1 MEIDPRFKAAR
12 QSAANRRRKTWLVP
26 AVVFGGGA
34 VLLGA
39 ILLGL
44 YLGGVVS
51 FGRTGTQTDTPQDI
65 AIDDTTDAA
74 AVSYATAFIDLA
86 GDPMLLRFDTS
97 AAAEKTRKVLRP
109 PDIGANRVAAD
120 LSLLTDDLITGEER
134 LITTIPSSR
143 EDFAFFQ
150 AQRAA
155 PGIPAKPVFQETPA
169 PALSEIIVVD
179 DAASS
184 WGDNLDGS
192 TAAAPDIYTKTR
204 IEDTTSLNF
213 ILPENQRKRPYDD
226 VILRLKTKGDLLAL
240 MVENGMDAAASK
252 TFADAA
258 LAIIPAL
265 GTLDNGYVLAIR
277 SAQPTR
283 SDQDRN
289 LHVPVQLTLVT
300 SDTFFG
306 SVAVD
311 DAGIVVAAADPWVDD
326 DFFSLA
332 DGKVEETADSGRK
345 YRLLDAFYSA
355 AIRNGVPSAVVA
367 ETIVLM
373 SQSYDLES
381 FAAPGDKMTLLYSR
395 EPGSEGSGPGQ
406 VLYAAIKGDGK
417 LLECNVFK
425 VTGKEEYACFGQG
438 AGGGAAASGGGVSL
452 RPGFITPAKGVLTS
466 RFGPRMHPILKV
478 VKLHQ
483 GTDWAAPIGT
493 PVVAA
498 FDGRIE
504 SAGDAGTFGNLIK
517 MLHPGGSETLYAH
530 LSAFAEGLKQGQ
542 VVKAGDLIGY
552 IGTTGRSTGPHLHFE
567 LHENGIAVDPLAAGG
582 AIVASGGGSAVDT
595 LVDQIIRVESGGKA
609 DAKNPLSSATGL
621 GQFISSTWLR
631 MMQQYRPDLASTM
644 DKEALLALR
653 NDPTISRE
661 MITALARE
669 GESYLRARGH
679 EITAGRLYLCH
690 FLGAEGANMALNAQ
704 DDQLVVD
711 VMGAGV
717 IKANPFLAGR
727 TIAYVKEW
735 AELKMNRKGG
745 GALPTV
751 AIIPAEVLA
760 FQKVVEAI
768 LQSPI

>member
-12 QSAANRRRKTWLVP
+12 KSAANRRRKTWLLP
-26 AVVFGGGA
+26 TIIFGGGGF
-34 VLLGA
+34 VLGA
-39 ILLGL
+39 VVLGL

-51 FGRTGTQTDTPQDI
+51 FGTASGPNDASEDI
-65 AIDDTTDAA
+65 AADDTTDAA

-97 AAAEKTRKVLRP
+97 AAAEKTRKILRP
-109 PDIGANRVAAD
+109 LDIGADRVSSE
-120 LSLLTDDLITGEER
+120 LLLLTDDLITGEER

-155 PGIPAKPVFQETPA
+155 PGIPARPVVQQDPTPA
-169 PALSEIIVVD
+169 LTETIVVEGD
-179 DAASS
+179 DSS
-184 WGDNLDGS
+184 WGESIDGS
-192 TAAAPDIYTKTR
+192 GAAAPDTYTKTK

-213 ILPENQRKRPYDD
+213 ILPEGQRKRPYDD
-226 VILRLKTKGDLLAL
+226 VILRLKTKGDLAAL

-258 LAIIPAL
+258 LAMIPAL
-265 GTLDNGYVLAIR
+265 GTLDNGYVLAMR
-277 SAQPTR
+277 SAQHK
-283 SDQDRN
+283 N
-289 LHVPVQLTLVT
+289 LQVPVQLTLVT
-300 SDTFFG
+300 ADTFFG
-306 SVAVD
+306 SVAID
-311 DAGIVVAAADPWVDD
+311 DSGTVVTSADPWVDQD
-326 DFFSLA
+326 LFSLA
-332 DGKVEETADSGRK
+332 DGKVEETAATGKKFRM
-345 YRLLDAFYSA
+345 LDAFYSA

-373 SQSYDLES
+373 SQAFDLES
-381 FAAPGDKMTLLYSR
+381 FADPGDKMTLLYSR

-406 VLYAAIKGDGK
+406 VLYASIKGEGK

-425 VTGKEEYACFGQG
+425 VAGKEDYACFGQG
-438 AGGGAAASGGGVSL
+438 AGGSGGAATGGGVSL
-452 RPGFITPAKGVLTS
+452 RAGFVTPAKGVLTS

-483 GTDWAAPIGT
+483 GTDWAAPVGT

-498 FDGRIE
+498 FDGTIL
-504 SAGDAGTFGNLIK
+504 SAGDGGTYGNLIK
-517 MLHPGGSETLYAH
+517 ISHPGGTETRYAH
-530 LSAFAEGLKQGQ
+530 LSAFADGIKAG
-542 VVKAGDLIGY
+542 VPVKAGDLIGY

-567 LHENGIAVDPLAAGG
+567 LYEGGVAVDPLAAGG
-582 AIVASGGGSAVDT
+582 AVVASGGGSAVDI

-644 DKEALLALR
+644 DKDSLLALR

-690 FLGAEGANMALNAQ
+690 FLGAEGANIALSAQ
-704 DDQLVVD
+704 DDQLVAD
-711 VMGAGV
+711 VMGASV

-727 TIAYVKEW
+727 TIVYLKEW

-745 GALPTV
+745 GSLPATV
-751 AIIPAEVLA
+751 VIPAEVLA
-760 FQKVVEAI
+760 YQKIIEAV
-768 LQSPI
+768 LGTPI

>member
-12 QSAANRRRKTWLVP
+12 QKAAKRRRNSWLVP
-26 AVVFGGGA
+26 TLIFGGGTFA
-34 VLLGA
+34 VGVLV
-39 ILLGL
+39 LGL
-44 YLGGVVS
+44 YFGGILS
-51 FGRTGTQTDTPQDI
+51 FGSATLPDE
-65 AIDDTTDAA
+65 AITDDTADGA
-74 AVSYATAFIDLA
+74 AVSYATAFVDLP

-97 AAAEKTRKVLRP
+97 AAAEKTRKLLRP
-109 PDIGANRVAAD
+109 LDIPAGRASSE
-120 LSLLTDDLITGEER
+120 LSLLTDDLITAEER

-155 PGIPAKPVFQETPA
+155 PGIPAKPVVQEQPA
-169 PALSEIIVVD
+169 PALIETVVTEGD
-179 DAASS
+179 DSS
-184 WGDNLDGS
+184 WGESLDGS
-192 TAAAPDIYTKTR
+192 EAAAPDTYTKTK

-213 ILPENQRKRPYDD
+213 ILPEGQRTRPYED
-226 VILRLKTKGDLLAL
+226 VILRLKSKGDLATL
-240 MVENGMDAAASK
+240 MIENGMDSAASK
-252 TFADAA
+252 KFTEAA

-265 GTLDNGYVLAIR
+265 GTLENGYVVAMR
-277 SAQPTR
+277 SARRQ
-283 SDQDRN
+283 N
-289 LHVPVQLTLVT
+289 LQVPVQLTLVT
-300 SDTFFG
+300 ADTFFG
-306 SVAVD
+306 SVAID
-311 DAGIVVAAADPWVDD
+311 DTGAVVTSADPWVDQD
-326 DFFSLA
+326 LFSLA
-332 DGKVEETADSGRK
+332 DGKVEEIAETGRK
-345 YRLLDAFYSA
+345 YRMLDAFYSA

-373 SQSYDLES
+373 SQAYDLES

-406 VLYAAIKGDGK
+406 VLYASIKGEGK
-417 LLECNVFK
+417 SLECNVFK
-425 VTGKEEYACFGQG
+425 VAGKEDYACFGQG
-438 AGGGAAASGGGVSL
+438 AGGAAAGSSAGVSL
-452 RPGFITPAKGVLTS
+452 RAGFVTPAKGVLTS

-478 VKLHQ
+478 AKLHK

-498 FDGRIE
+498 FAGMIAF
-504 SAGDAGTFGNLIK
+504 AGDGGTFGNLIK
-517 MLHPGGSETLYAH
+517 MTHPGGTETRYAH
-530 LSAFAEGLKQGQ
+530 LSAFAEGI
-542 VVKAGDLIGY
+542 KAGKNVGAGELIGY

-567 LHENGIAVDPLAAGG
+567 LYEAGEAVDPLSAGG
-582 AIVASGGGSAVDT
+582 AFVASGGGSAVDT

-704 DDQLVVD
+704 DDQLVLD

-717 IKANPFLAGR
+717 VKANPFLAGR
-727 TIAYVKEW
+727 TIGYVKEW

-745 GALPTV
+745 GSLPAAV
-751 AIIPAEVLA
+751 VIPPEVLA
-760 FQKVVEAI
+760 YQKVIELV
-768 LQSPI
+768 LGSRL

>member
-12 QSAANRRRKTWLVP
+12 QKAAKRRRNSWLVP
-26 AVVFGGGA
+26 TLIFGGGTFA
-34 VLLGA
+34 VGMLV
-39 ILLGL
+39 LGL
-44 YLGGVVS
+44 YFGGILS
-51 FGRTGTQTDTPQDI
+51 FGSATLPDEAI
-65 AIDDTTDAA
+65 ADDTADGA
-74 AVSYATAFIDLA
+74 AVSYATAFVDLP

-97 AAAEKTRKVLRP
+97 AAAEKTRKLLRP
-109 PDIGANRVAAD
+109 LDIPAGRASSE
-120 LSLLTDDLITGEER
+120 LSLLTDDLITAEER

-155 PGIPAKPVFQETPA
+155 PGIPARPVVQEQPA
-169 PALSEIIVVD
+169 PALIETIVTEGD
-179 DAASS
+179 DSS
-184 WGDNLDGS
+184 WGESLDGS
-192 TAAAPDIYTKTR
+192 EAAAPDTYTKTK

-213 ILPENQRKRPYDD
+213 ILPEGQRIRPYED
-226 VILRLKTKGDLLAL
+226 VILRLKSKGDLATL
-240 MVENGMDAAASK
+240 MIENGMDSAASK
-252 TFADAA
+252 KFTEAA

-265 GTLDNGYVLAIR
+265 GTLENGYVVAMR
-277 SAQPTR
+277 SARRQ
-283 SDQDRN
+283 N
-289 LHVPVQLTLVT
+289 LQVPVQLTLVT
-300 SDTFFG
+300 ADTFFG
-306 SVAVD
+306 SVAID
-311 DAGIVVAAADPWVDD
+311 DTGAVVTSADPWVDQD
-326 DFFSLA
+326 LFSLA
-332 DGKVEETADSGRK
+332 DGKVEETAETGRK
-345 YRLLDAFYSA
+345 YRMLDAFYSA

-373 SQSYDLES
+373 SQAYDLES

-406 VLYAAIKGDGK
+406 VLYASIKGEGK
-417 LLECNVFK
+417 SLECNVFK
-425 VTGKEEYACFGQG
+425 VAGKEDYACFGQG
-438 AGGGAAASGGGVSL
+438 AGGAAAGSSAGVSL
-452 RPGFITPAKGVLTS
+452 RAGFVTPAKGVLTS

-478 VKLHQ
+478 AKLHK

-498 FDGRIE
+498 FAGTIAV
-504 SAGDAGTFGNLIK
+504 AGDGGTYGNLIK
-517 MLHPGGSETLYAH
+517 MTHPGGTETRYAH
-530 LSAFAEGLKQGQ
+530 LSAFAEGI
-542 VVKAGDLIGY
+542 KAGKNVGAGELIGY

-567 LHENGIAVDPLAAGG
+567 LYEAGEAVDPLSAGG
-582 AIVASGGGSAVDT
+582 AFVASGGGSAVDT

-704 DDQLVVD
+704 DDQLVLD

-717 IKANPFLAGR
+717 VKANPFLAGR
-727 TIAYVKEW
+727 TIGYVKEW

-745 GALPTV
+745 GSLPAAV
-751 AIIPAEVLA
+751 VIPPEVLA
-760 FQKVVEAI
+760 YQKVIELV
-768 LQSPI
+768 LGSRL

>member
-12 QSAANRRRKTWLVP
+12 QKAAKRRRNTWLVP
-26 AVVFGGGA
+26 TLIFSGGSFLVGML
-34 VLLGA
+34 V
-39 ILLGL
+39 LGL
-44 YLGGVVS
+44 YFGGIIS
-51 FGRTGTQTDTPQDI
+51 FGTTNEPDEVAAEDTADGA
-65 AIDDTTDAA
+65 AISYAA
-74 AVSYATAFIDLA
+74 AFVDLP
-86 GDPMLLRFDTS
+86 GDPMLLQFDTS

-109 PDIGANRVAAD
+109 MDISADRASSD
-120 LSLLTDDLITGEER
+120 LSLLTDDLITAEER

-155 PGIPAKPVFQETPA
+155 PGIPAKPVFQEQPA
-169 PALSEIIVVD
+169 PALIETIVADGD
-179 DAASS
+179 DSS
-184 WGDNLDGS
+184 WGESLDGS
-192 TAAAPDIYTKTR
+192 ATSAPDTYTKTK
-204 IEDTTSLNF
+204 IEDTTSLTF
-213 ILPENQRKRPYDD
+213 ILPENQRNKPYED
-226 VILRLKTKGDLLAL
+226 VILRLKSKGDLASL
-240 MVENGMDAAASK
+240 MIENGMDAAASK
-252 TFADAA
+252 KFSEAA
-258 LAIIPAL
+258 LLLIPAL
-265 GTLDNGYVLAIR
+265 ATLDNGYVVAMR
-277 SAQPTR
+277 SAQR
-283 SDQDRN
+283 KN
-289 LHVPVQLTLVT
+289 LKIPVQMTLVT
-300 SDTFFG
+300 ADTFFG
-306 SVAVD
+306 SVAID
-311 DAGIVVAAADPWVDD
+311 DTGTVVTSADPWVDQD
-326 DFFSLA
+326 LFSLA
-332 DGKVEETADSGRK
+332 DGKVEAATETGRK

-367 ETIVLM
+367 ETIVLL
-373 SQSYDLES
+373 SQSFDLES

-406 VLYAAIKGDGK
+406 VLYASIKGEGK
-417 LLECNVFK
+417 SLECSVYK
-425 VTGKEEYACFGQG
+425 VAGKEDYACFGLG
-438 AGGGAAASGGGVSL
+438 AGGAAAASSGGGVSL
-452 RPGFITPAKGVLTS
+452 RAGFVTPAKGVLTS

-478 VKLHQ
+478 AKLHR

-498 FDGRIE
+498 FDGTIAL
-504 SAGDAGTFGNLIK
+504 AGDGGTYGNLIK
-517 MLHPGGSETLYAH
+517 ITHPGGSETRYAH
-530 LSAFAEGLKQGQ
+530 LSAFAEGLKAGQ
-542 VVKAGDLIGY
+542 AVSAGQLIGY

-567 LHENGIAVDPLAAGG
+567 LYEGGEAVDPLAAGG
-582 AIVASGGGSAVDT
+582 AVVASGGGSAVDT

-631 MMQQYRPDLASTM
+631 MMAQYRPDLASTM

-669 GESYLRARGH
+669 GEAYLRARGH

-717 IKANPFLAGR
+717 VKANPFLAGR

-745 GALPTV
+745 GPLPAAV
-751 AIIPAEVLA
+751 VIPPEVLA
-760 FQKVVEAI
+760 YQKVIEA
-768 LQSPI
+768 LLGSPT

>member
-12 QSAANRRRKTWLVP
+12 QKAAIRRRNTWLVP
-26 AVVFGGGA
+26 TLLIGGGTA
-34 VLLGA
+34 AMG
-39 ILLGL
+39 ILVLGL
-44 YLGGVVS
+44 YLGGIIS
-51 FGRTGTQTDTPQDI
+51 FGTANETEEVATEDTADG
-65 AIDDTTDAA
+65 AAVTYAA
-74 AVSYATAFIDLA
+74 AFVDLP

-109 PDIGANRVAAD
+109 FEIPALRASSE
-120 LSLLTDDLITGEER
+120 LSLLTDDLITAEER

-155 PGIPAKPVFQETPA
+155 PGIPAKPVVQEEPA
-169 PALSEIIVVD
+169 PALIETIVVEGD
-179 DAASS
+179 DSS
-184 WGDNLDGS
+184 WGESLEGS
-192 TAAAPDIYTKTR
+192 ETTAPDTYTKTK
-204 IEDTTSLNF
+204 IEDTTSLTF
-213 ILPENQRKRPYDD
+213 ILPEDQRKRPYED
-226 VILRLKTKGDLLAL
+226 VILRLKSKGDLATL
-240 MVENGMDAAASK
+240 MIENGMDAAASK
-252 TFADAA
+252 KFADAA
-258 LAIIPAL
+258 LLMIPAL
-265 GTLDNGYVLAIR
+265 GTLENGYVVAMR
-277 SAQPTR
+277 SALR
-283 SDQDRN
+283 KN
-289 LHVPVQLTLVT
+289 LQVPVQLTLVT
-300 SDTFFG
+300 ADTFFG
-306 SVAVD
+306 SVATD
-311 DAGIVVAAADPWVDD
+311 DTGAIVTSADPWVDQD
-326 DFFSLA
+326 LFSLA
-332 DGKVEETADSGRK
+332 DGKVEEAVETGRK
-345 YRLLDAFYSA
+345 YRMLDAFYSA

-373 SQSYDLES
+373 SQAYDLES

-406 VLYAAIKGDGK
+406 VLYASIEGEGK

-425 VTGKEEYACFGQG
+425 VAGKDEYACFGQG
-438 AGGGAAASGGGVSL
+438 AGGSAATGSSSGVSL
-452 RPGFITPAKGVLTS
+452 RAGFVTPAKGVLTS

-478 VKLHQ
+478 AKLHK

-498 FDGRIE
+498 FDGTI
-504 SAGDAGTFGNLIK
+504 SAAGDGGTYGNLIK
-517 MLHPGGSETLYAH
+517 MTHPGGNETRYAH
-530 LSAFAEGLKQGQ
+530 LSAFAAGLKVGQ
-542 VVKAGDLIGY
+542 TLRAGDLIGY

-567 LHENGIAVDPLAAGG
+567 LYESGEAVDPLAAGG
-582 AIVASGGGSAVDT
+582 AVVASGGGTAVDT

-644 DKEALLALR
+644 DKDALLALR

-669 GESYLRARGH
+669 GEAYLRARGH

-704 DDQLVVD
+704 DDQLVID

-717 IKANPFLAGR
+717 VKANPFLAGR

-745 GALPTV
+745 GSLPATV
-751 AIIPAEVLA
+751 VIPAEVLA
-760 FQKVVEAI
+760 YQKVIEALLGVKI
-768 LQSPI
+768 